1 MRKGLQHQLTNLFRQ
16 ADQSMKRVI
25 SKKVAGTVVYRSQH
39 RMLMILGKHPDC
51 SQSAIAEKL
60 EISPAAVAVSLKK
73 LEKAGYISRQCDE
86 ADNRMNHV
94 VVTPK
99 GKEVINQSIIYF
111 QEVEDAMFKDFSEE
125 EMETMEKFFIRF
137 IQNGDDYY
145 QDMLKQEEN

>member
-25 SKKVAGTVVYRSQH
+25 SKKVAGTGVYRSQH

-99 GKEVINQSIIYF
+99 GKEVIKVLLIQQTVSYQHNNCCNII
-111 QEVEDAMFKDFSEE
+111 
-125 EMETMEKFFIRF
+125 
-137 IQNGDDYY
+137 
-145 QDMLKQEEN
+145 L

>member
-1 MRKGLQHQLTNLFRQ
+1 
-16 ADQSMKRVI
+16 
-25 SKKVAGTVVYRSQH
+25 
-39 RMLMILGKHPDC
+39 MILGKHPDC